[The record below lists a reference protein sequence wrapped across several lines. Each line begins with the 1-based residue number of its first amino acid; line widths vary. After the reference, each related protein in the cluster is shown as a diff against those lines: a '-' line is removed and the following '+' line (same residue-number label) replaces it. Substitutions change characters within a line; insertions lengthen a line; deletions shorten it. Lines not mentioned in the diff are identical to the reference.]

1 MPLLDYPTIRQSQ
14 YPEGV
19 SVAGSAREKVDTGP
33 VFENARRF
41 GEDFSGITV
50 DYFNFIQKIP
60 DLRQILPEL
69 GAAGLAELQKRD
81 GGSGE
86 QGSPHG
92 RKWDRGR

>member
-1 MPLLDYPTIRQSQ
+1 M
-14 YPEGV
+14 
-19 SVAGSAREKVDTGP
+19 DTGP

-50 DYFNFIQKIP
+50 DYFNFIQKIS

-69 GAAGLAELQKRD
+69 GAVGPAELQKRD

-86 QGSPHG
+86 QGSSHG